1 MAVVETVR
9 GPVDLGNL
17 GQTLMHEHVF
27 VLSTE
32 HVQNYGSDWW
42 DEEAM
47 VARAIDKLN
56 AVYAKGIRTIVDPTV
71 WGLGRDIPRMQRI
84 AAQTPLNI
92 VVATGLYVYE
102 ELPQQYAY
110 RGPGLLI
117 DIPEP
122 MVTDFSRDI
131 TEGIAGT
138 GVKAAFLKF
147 ALETPEP
154 SPGIERIARAIART
168 HVETG
173 APITVHTSGPHQT
186 GRIAVRIFPEEGVDL
201 TKVVI
206 GHAGDSNDL
215 DYLTEL
221 ADTGVLLGMDR
232 FGLDLFNP
240 GRTDQDDRHP
250 GGPRLRRQHGARAR
264 RELLHRL
271 LRRRARRGPR
281 RRRAELALRAHHRRR
296 AARPAGRGRH
306 PGADR
311 HDDGGE
317 PGPLLH
323 PGQGRCL
330 MSDHSDLG
338 GMFDMTGVVRG
349 EDGIKRY
356 EGLPRNLVQMFRA
369 AVDRD
374 GAAEA
379 VVETGGGPRLSY
391 ASLWD
396 RAARV
401 AGGLRGLGV
410 QRGDRVAI
418 RLGNGVDWVLAF
430 LGAVLAD
437 AIVVP
442 VNTRFTE
449 EEANYVVTD
458 SGAAYVFAPGAALP
472 DGDALVVDD
481 AEPSGPAAIFYTSG
495 TTGFPKGAVTSH
507 ENFLSNAETCR
518 RALSVDP
525 AGLRTLI
532 SVPLFHV
539 TGCNSQLLVALYV
552 GGTAVI
558 MPVFEVAAFLRAI
571 EEERIDTMVTV
582 PAIYW
587 LAISQPA
594 FADVDISRV
603 RSVSYGGAPIAPDL
617 VARLAK
623 AFPQARL
630 GNGFGLTETASV
642 STFLPHEFVA
652 HADSVGFP
660 APVCD
665 VRLDA
670 VGPDGTGE
678 LLIRGPNVVSGYWN
692 KPEATADTFIDGW
705 LHSGDVA
712 RIDDEGLVYL
722 VDRVKDMIN
731 RGGENVYC
739 VEVENALAGAPGVYE
754 AAVLGVPDE
763 MMGEKVGAVIVPM
776 PGVSLD
782 VPAVLGYLGEHIADF
797 KVPQYVAVSGTPLP
811 RNPGGKL
818 LKRRLREDVDWAAAF
833 RR

>member
-1 MAVVETVR
+1 M
-9 GPVDLGNL
+9 
-17 GQTLMHEHVF
+17 
-27 VLSTE
+27 
-32 HVQNYGSDWW
+32 
-42 DEEAM
+42 
-47 VARAIDKLN
+47 K
-56 AVYAKGIRTIVDPTV
+56 
-71 WGLGRDIPRMQRI
+71 
-84 AAQTPLNI
+84 
-92 VVATGLYVYE
+92 
-102 ELPQQYAY
+102 
-110 RGPGLLI
+110 
-117 DIPEP
+117 
-122 MVTDFSRDI
+122 
-131 TEGIAGT
+131 
-138 GVKAAFLKF
+138 
-147 ALETPEP
+147 
-154 SPGIERIARAIART
+154 
-168 HVETG
+168 
-173 APITVHTSGPHQT
+173 
-186 GRIAVRIFPEEGVDL
+186 
-201 TKVVI
+201 
-206 GHAGDSNDL
+206 
-215 DYLTEL
+215 
-221 ADTGVLLGMDR
+221 
-232 FGLDLFNP
+232 
-240 GRTDQDDRHP
+240 
-250 GGPRLRRQHGARAR
+250 
-264 RELLHRL
+264 
-271 LRRRARRGPR
+271 
-281 RRRAELALRAHHRRR
+281 
-296 AARPAGRGRH
+296 
-306 PGADR
+306 
-311 HDDGGE
+311 
-317 PGPLLH
+317 
-323 PGQGRCL
+323 
-330 MSDHSDLG
+330 DHSELG

-349 EDGIKRY
+349 ADGIKRY
-356 EGLPRNLVQMFRA
+356 QGLPRNLVQMLRA
-369 AVDRD
+369 AVDQQ

-449 EEANYVVTD
+449 EEADYVVTD
-458 SGAAYVFAPGAALP
+458 SGAAYVFTPGAALP

-481 AEPSGPAAIFYTSG
+481 AEPSSPAAIFYTSG

-558 MPVFEVAAFLRAI
+558 MPVFEVAAFLHAI
-571 EEERIDTMVTV
+571 SEEQIDTMVTV

-617 VARLAK
+617 VARLGK

-642 STFLPHEFVA
+642 TTFLPHEFVA

-670 VGPDGTGE
+670 VAPDGTGE
-678 LLIRGPNVVSGYWN
+678 LLIRGPNVVAGYWR
-692 KPEATADTFIDGW
+692 KPEQTAETFVDGW
-705 LHSGDVA
+705 LHSGDLA
-712 RIDDEGLVYL
+712 SIDDDGLVYL
-722 VDRVKDMIN
+722 VDRMKDMIN